1 MSTAMTQLNTRVPA
15 DLKRGGDA
23 VFARA
28 GLSASD
34 VVRGVWRYAVETQ
47 SVPEFLVAEKKP
59 SGEAA
64 TGALDG
70 AGLAVAVAARECGF
84 VDRGPSHLEGT
95 CARDERDAMYD
106 ELLAQMDER
115 CR

>member
-1 MSTAMTQLNTRVPA
+1 MAIAMTQLNTRVPA

-28 GLSASD
+28 GLSPSD

-47 SVPEFLVAEKKP
+47 SVPEFLVKGAGSQPAGTAE
-59 SGEAA
+59 A
-64 TGALDG
+64 DG

-84 VDRGPSHLEGT
+84 IDKGT
-95 CARDERDAMYD
+95 PVFRESARDERDAMYD
-106 ELLAQMDER
+106 ELLTRMDER

>member
-1 MSTAMTQLNTRVPA
+1 MAIAMTQLNTRVPA

-23 VFARA
+23 VFSRA
-28 GLSASD
+28 GLSPSD

-47 SVPEFLVAEKKP
+47 SVPDFLVKGTSSQPAVAAEP
-59 SGEAA
+59 
-64 TGALDG
+64 DG
-70 AGLAVAVAARECGF
+70 PGLAVAVATRECGF
-84 VDRGPSHLEGT
+84 VDKGVSTSCE

-106 ELLAQMDER
+106 ELLSRMGER

>member
-1 MSTAMTQLNTRVPA
+1 MAATMVQLNTRVPA

-28 GLSASD
+28 GLSVSD

-47 SVPEFLVAEKKP
+47 SVPEFLVKEKQ
-59 SGEAA
+59 EVAA
-64 TGALDG
+64 AAVEGP
-70 AGLAVAVAARECGF
+70 GLAVAVATRECGF
-84 VDRGPSHLEGT
+84 VDKGAPAACEVS
-95 CARDERDAMYD
+95 RDERDAMYD
-106 ELLAQMDER
+106 ELLARMDER

>member
-1 MSTAMTQLNTRVPA
+1 MPATMVQLNTRVPA

-28 GLSASD
+28 GLSVSD

-47 SVPEFLVAEKKP
+47 SVPDFLVKEKP
-59 SGEAA
+59 AA
-64 TGALDG
+64 NAVAVDG
-70 AGLAVAVAARECGF
+70 PGLAVAVATRECGF
-84 VDRGPSHLEGT
+84 VDKGAPAVCET
-95 CARDERDAMYD
+95 PRDGRDAMYD
-106 ELLAQMDER
+106 ELLAKMDER

>member
-1 MSTAMTQLNTRVPA
+1 MAATMVQLNTRVPA

-28 GLSASD
+28 GLSVSD

-47 SVPEFLVAEKKP
+47 SVPDFLVKEKQ
-59 SGEAA
+59 GA
-64 TGALDG
+64 TAVAVDG
-70 AGLAVAVAARECGF
+70 PGLAVAVAARECGF
-84 VDRGPSHLEGT
+84 VDKGAPAVCET
-95 CARDERDAMYD
+95 PRDERDAMYD
-106 ELLAQMDER
+106 ELLAKMDER

>member
-1 MSTAMTQLNTRVPA
+1 MDSTMMQLNTRVPA

-28 GLSASD
+28 GLSVSD

-47 SVPEFLVAEKKP
+47 TVPEFLVKDKRPAVSCE
-59 SGEAA
+59 
-64 TGALDG
+64 TDG
-70 AGLAVAVAARECGF
+70 LGLAVAVATRECGF
-84 VDRGPSHLEGT
+84 VDRGVPAT
-95 CARDERDAMYD
+95 CETPRDERDAMYD
-106 ELLAQMDER
+106 ELLARMDER